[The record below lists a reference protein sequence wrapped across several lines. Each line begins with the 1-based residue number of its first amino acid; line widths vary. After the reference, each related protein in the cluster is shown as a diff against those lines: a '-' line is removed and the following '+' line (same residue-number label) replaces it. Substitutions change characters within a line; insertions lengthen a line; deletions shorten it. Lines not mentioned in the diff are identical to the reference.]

1 LDYFARNCI
10 QTENRTG
17 MLDVITDVHYR
28 GIGWAVLG
36 IGLIFCVHFDDTQR
50 LEKTRHNLVRNR

>member
-1 LDYFARNCI
+1 
-10 QTENRTG
+10 